1 MTISIGYAHKS
12 VTPSLER
19 PVFLAG
25 FERNRRAESV
35 HDDLSVRVLALQD
48 QHSSLALVALDL
60 IGLGRKIS
68 QAYRE
73 KLSALL
79 PGLQLVLSCTHTH
92 HGPDTLGLWG
102 PEMLESGVD
111 PAYMA
116 FLEYQVADAI
126 QQAFSH
132 LAPAALRAS
141 SVHVPGIV
149 KNIRDP
155 HILDQEL
162 TCIQYVDPDSNR
174 VHLTLLNFPCHP
186 ETLHP
191 DNRQI
196 TADYPHFLREQVE
209 CLTQA
214 DCLFFS
220 GALGGMMTPDVTEH
234 SFEDA
239 QQIGVILAQA
249 AVDSLSR
256 QPPLQLD
263 GFQYDRVEYS
273 TPLESPLLEQAMQA
287 NLVTDSVISRGYVI
301 SEAGLLRLGQVW
313 LAHVPGELLPALGLQ
328 LKHEMRAAGAS
339 VCGILGLANDE
350 LGYILPDDK
359 YHYPENPLDPGQHY
373 EETMSV
379 GPSAGLSL
387 IRVFDTLIHPNYLK
401 ETSDGEVSNPGR

>member
-1 MTISIGYAHKS
+1 MTISIGYAQKS
-12 VTPSLER
+12 ITPSLER
-19 PVFLAG
+19 PVYLAG
-25 FERNRRAESV
+25 FDRNRRAESV
-35 HDDLSVRVLALQD
+35 HDELSVRALALQV
-48 QHSSLALVALDL
+48 QGHSLALVALDL

-68 QAYRE
+68 QTYHE
-73 KLSALL
+73 KLSKAI

-102 PEMLESGVD
+102 PELPVSGVD

-126 QQAFSH
+126 QQAFAR
-132 LAPAALRAS
+132 LIPAGLRAA
-141 SVHVPGIV
+141 SVHVPGVV
-149 KNIRDP
+149 KNARDP
-155 HILDQEL
+155 YILDQEL
-162 TCIQYVDPDSNR
+162 TCIQFVDPDSNR

-191 DNRQI
+191 ENQQV
-196 TADYPHFLREQVE
+196 TADYPHYLREQVE

-220 GALGGMMTPDVTEH
+220 GALGGMMTPDVADH

-239 QQIGVILAQA
+239 QQIGIILAQA

-256 QPPLQLD
+256 QPPLLLD
-263 GFQYDRVEYS
+263 GFQYERVEYAI
-273 TPLESPLLEQAMQA
+273 PLNSPLLEQAMQA
-287 NLVTDSVISRGYVI
+287 ELVVDSVVSHHQVI

-328 LKHEMRAAGAS
+328 LKQKMRAAGAS

-350 LGYILPDDK
+350 LGYILPDDV
-359 YHYPENPLDPGQHY
+359 YHYPENPLDPGEHY

-379 GPSAGLSL
+379 GPSAGSSL
-387 IRVFDTLIHPNYLK
+387 IRAFQTLIQPN
-401 ETSDGEVSNPGR
+401 